1 MPRYSAYGS
10 LDDRVQEDG
19 DRGFTGFNNR
29 LRPDQL
35 EPGILANSEN
45 ARLGTNGEWQVR
57 KGIDKLTSPVTAGAN
72 SLTLPFFLKDT
83 PEDTTNEAVSSG
95 DLVLTFSDHGL
106 GSSGSGKVKLSGFS
120 GVSVVPSTDDGMH
133 SVTITDANTLTLSD
147 KTYTSVT
154 AGGGAITLGQP
165 TLTDGLIDQLYGSCP
180 FTNPNVSASEVQ
192 NYIIIATNAQAFAV
206 NINTEKSYS
215 IGYES
220 SQTIS
225 SDVSMLQAF
234 NKVFIFRGTDV
245 TLENSLKVGPI
256 TSVSKGGSNNTTITV
271 NTEHDHFLTTSD
283 KVTITGL
290 TSSAGVTMT
299 GTFDVASVTD
309 SDTFTYSVGG
319 TTDPGTITVTDAG
332 FATPFDK
339 VSSGTYTQPVPVD
352 VTDVDIADGV
362 ATCTATSGD
371 VGQLT
376 VGDIVTVSVAD
387 TSPFTIG
394 DEFTIASIPTS
405 TSFTFITDQADATNK
420 AFLCTLPQS
429 VAGGFSHM
437 PAAEF
442 GHYHQRR
449 LVLPYKNSVDA
460 STDSYTYR
468 QIQDELIFSDIL
480 DSDTYDPIYNQ
491 FRFNAGRADRIMGL
505 HSFSEDI
512 LMVFN
517 RNSIHLVEGTSD
529 IKNASNRLLTDEIG
543 LLAKDSIQQIGNQI
557 LFLSDNGVYGVGFI
571 EDYKLRGTE
580 VPLSESIQATI
591 NRINT
596 LHSSNAQSVY
606 FDNRYYLAVPL
617 DQSSRNNALII
628 YNFLNR
634 QWESIDSVNNP
645 DFHITNMFVAGEGDK
660 RGVYITNDVGGI
672 NRLEARASGV
682 DRIVSDT
689 GGTVQSIGIS
699 ASATTRQFTLG
710 TLDRKK
716 WKSFEMHVE
725 SSPDN
730 VSDFDISIECENIDR
745 TISLGT
751 LNGFNNG
758 SDLAEGED
766 ISIRG
771 RMGNPRAYGV
781 QFTINNTT
789 GRPRLRALKTD
800 GIESFRTVEKAI

>member
-10 LDDRVQEDG
+10 LDDRVQQEG
-19 DRGFTGFNNR
+19 DRGFIGFNNR

-35 EPGILANSEN
+35 QPGLLADSQN

-57 KGIDKLTSPVTAGAN
+57 KGIDKLTSPVTVGAN

-83 PEDTTNEAVSSG
+83 PEDTTLEAISSG
-95 DLVLTFSDHGL
+95 NLVLTFSDHGL

-120 GVSVVPSTDDGMH
+120 GVSVVPSTADGMH
-133 SVTITDANTLTLSD
+133 AVTITDANTLTLSD

-206 NINTEKSYS
+206 NVNTEKSYS

-352 VTDVDIADGV
+352 VTDVDISNGV

-376 VGDIVTVSVAD
+376 VGDIVTVSVVD
-387 TSPFTIG
+387 TSPFTLG
-394 DEFTIASIPTS
+394 EEFTIASIPTT
-405 TSFTFITDQADATNK
+405 TSFTF
-420 AFLCTLPQS
+420 
-429 VAGGFSHM
+429 
-437 PAAEF
+437 
-442 GHYHQRR
+442 
-449 LVLPYKNSVDA
+449 
-460 STDSYTYR
+460 
-468 QIQDELIFSDIL
+468 
-480 DSDTYDPIYNQ
+480 
-491 FRFNAGRADRIMGL
+491 
-505 HSFSEDI
+505 HSN
-512 LMVFN
+512 L
-517 RNSIHLVEGTSD
+517 
-529 IKNASNRLLTDEIG
+529 
-543 LLAKDSIQQIGNQI
+543 
-557 LFLSDNGVYGVGFI
+557 
-571 EDYKLRGTE
+571 
-580 VPLSESIQATI
+580 
-591 NRINT
+591 
-596 LHSSNAQSVY
+596 
-606 FDNRYYLAVPL
+606 
-617 DQSSRNNALII
+617 
-628 YNFLNR
+628 
-634 QWESIDSVNNP
+634 
-645 DFHITNMFVAGEGDK
+645 
-660 RGVYITNDVGGI
+660 
-672 NRLEARASGV
+672 
-682 DRIVSDT
+682 
-689 GGTVQSIGIS
+689 
-699 ASATTRQFTLG
+699 
-710 TLDRKK
+710 
-716 WKSFEMHVE
+716 
-725 SSPDN
+725 
-730 VSDFDISIECENIDR
+730 
-745 TISLGT
+745 
-751 LNGFNNG
+751 
-758 SDLAEGED
+758 
-766 ISIRG
+766 
-771 RMGNPRAYGV
+771 
-781 QFTINNTT
+781 
-789 GRPRLRALKTD
+789 
-800 GIESFRTVEKAI
+800 

>member
-10 LDDRVQEDG
+10 LDDRVQQEG
-19 DRGFTGFNNR
+19 DRGFIGFNNR

-35 EPGILANSEN
+35 QPGLLADSQN

-57 KGIDKLTSPVTAGAN
+57 KGIDKLTSPVTVGAN

-83 PEDTTNEAVSSG
+83 PEDTTLEAISSG
-95 DLVLTFSDHGL
+95 NLVLTFSDHGL

-120 GVSVVPSTDDGMH
+120 GVSVVPSTADGMH
-133 SVTITDANTLTLSD
+133 AVTITDANTLTLSD

-154 AGGGAITLGQP
+154 EGGGAITLGQP

-206 NINTEKSYS
+206 NVNTEKSYS

-332 FATPFDK
+332 FATPFTK
-339 VSSGTYTQPVPVD
+339 VASGTFSQPTVLD
-352 VTDVDIADGV
+352 ASGFTITNGV
-362 ATCTATSGD
+362 AT
-371 VGQLT
+371 
-376 VGDIVTVSVAD
+376 VTVSNSLSEGNTVECITPGAGSGITQGTRFEVA
-387 TSPFTIG
+387 TASSS
-394 DEFTIASIPTS
+394 EFTFKIDSANVTNQ
-405 TSFTFITDQADATNK
+405 TDTEFMA
-420 AFLCTLPQS
+420 PQS
-429 VAGGFSHM
+429 VSGGFSHM

-442 GHYHQRR
+442 GHYHERR
-449 LVLPYKNSVDA
+449 LVLPFKNSVDA

-480 DSDTYDPIYNQ
+480 DSDTYDPIFNQ
-491 FRFNAGRADRIMGL
+491 FRFNAGRADRIIGL

-517 RNSIHLVEGTSD
+517 RNSIHLVGNTTD
-529 IKNASNRLLTDEIG
+529 LRNATNKLLTDEIG
-543 LLAKDSIQQIGNQI
+543 LVAKDSIQQIGNQI

-580 VPLSESIQATI
+580 LPLSESIQGTI

-596 LHSSNAQSVY
+596 IYADKAQSVY

-617 DQSSRNNALII
+617 DQSNRNNAIII
-628 YNFLNR
+628 YNFLNK
-634 QWESIDSVNNP
+634 QWESIDSVNDP
-645 DFHITNMFVAGEGDK
+645 DFHITNMFVVGESDK
-660 RGVYITNDVGGI
+660 RGVYITNDIGGI
-672 NRLEARASGV
+672 NRLETNDSGTDQV
-682 DRIVSDT
+682 ILTT
-689 GGTVQSIGIS
+689 GGADENISILAVG
-699 ASATTRQFTLG
+699 TTRQFTLG
-710 TLDRKK
+710 KLDRKK

-725 SSPDN
+725 SSTDN
-730 VSDFDISIECENIDR
+730 VSNFDISVECENIDR
-745 TISLGT
+745 TISLGSLSSFHNNT
-751 LNGFNNG
+751 L
-758 SDLAEGED
+758 LEAGED

-771 RMGNPRAYGV
+771 RIGNPRAYGV

-789 GRPRLRALKTD
+789 GRPRLRAIKAD
-800 GIESFRTVEKAI
+800 GIESFRTVEKAV

>member
-10 LDDRVQEDG
+10 LDDRVREDG

-45 ARLGTNGEWQVR
+45 ARLGINGEWQVR
-57 KGIDKLTSPVTAGAN
+57 KGIDQLTSPVTAGAN

-83 PEDTTNEAVSSG
+83 PEDTTLEAVSSG
-95 DLVLTFSDHGL
+95 NLVLTFSDHGL

-120 GVSVVPSTDDGMH
+120 GVSVVPSTADGMH
-133 SVTITDANTLTLSD
+133 AVTITDANTLTLSD

-154 AGGGAITLGQP
+154 AGAGAITLGQP

-234 NKVFIFRGTDV
+234 NRVFIFRGTDV

-290 TSSAGVTMT
+290 TSSADVTMT

-309 SDTFTYSVGG
+309 SNTFTYSVGG

-332 FATPFDK
+332 FATPFTK
-339 VSSGTYTQPVPVD
+339 VASGSYSQPTLLAP
-352 VTDVDIADGV
+352 TGFTITNGIA
-362 ATCTATSGD
+362 TATVSNTLSVGNTIECVDPGSASGITQ
-371 VGQLT
+371 GT
-376 VGDIVTVSVAD
+376 R
-387 TSPFTIG
+387 F
-394 DEFTIASIPTS
+394 EIATASS
-405 TSFTFITDQADATNK
+405 SQFTFKIDSKNITNQTDT
-420 AFLCTLPQS
+420 AFMAPQS
-429 VAGGFSHM
+429 VSGGFSHM

-449 LVLPYKNSVDA
+449 LVLPFKNSVDA

-480 DSDTYDPIYNQ
+480 DSDTYDPIFNQ

-517 RNSIHLVEGTSD
+517 RNSIHLVANTTD
-529 IKNASNRLLTDEIG
+529 LKNSTNKLLTDEIG

-580 VPLSESIQATI
+580 IPLSESIQSTI

-596 LHSSNAQSVY
+596 LYSSGAQSVY

-617 DQSSRNNALII
+617 DQSNRNNALII
-628 YNFLNR
+628 YNFLNK
-634 QWESIDSVNNP
+634 QWESIDSVNSP
-645 DFHITNMFVAGEGDK
+645 DFHITNMFVAGEADK

-682 DRIVSDT
+682 DRIVSIT
-689 GGTVQSIGIS
+689 GGTVESIGIS
-699 ASATTRQFTLG
+699 ATATTRQFTLG
-710 TLDRKK
+710 KLDRKK

>member
-10 LDDRVQEDG
+10 LDDRVQQEG
-19 DRGFTGFNNR
+19 DRGFIGFNNR

-35 EPGILANSEN
+35 EPGLLANSQN

-57 KGIDKLTSPVTAGAN
+57 KGINKLISPVTVGAN

-83 PEDTTNEAVSSG
+83 PEDTTLEAVSS
-95 DLVLTFSDHGL
+95 DNLVLTFSDHGL

-120 GVSVVPSTDDGMH
+120 GVSVVPSTADGMH
-133 SVTITDANTLTLSD
+133 AVTITDANTLTLSD

-206 NINTEKSYS
+206 NVNTEKSYS

-225 SDVSMLQAF
+225 SDVSMLQTF
-234 NKVFIFRGTDV
+234 NKVLIFRGDSV

-271 NTEHDHFLTTSD
+271 NTEHNHFLTTSD

-290 TSSAGVTMT
+290 TSSASVTMT

-309 SDTFTYSVGG
+309 PDTFTYSVGG

-332 FATPFDK
+332 FATPFTK
-339 VSSGTYTQPVPVD
+339 VASGTFSQPTVLD
-352 VTDVDIADGV
+352 ASGFTITNGV
-362 ATCTATSGD
+362 AT
-371 VGQLT
+371 
-376 VGDIVTVSVAD
+376 VTVSNSLSEGNTVECITPGAGSGITQGTRFEVA
-387 TSPFTIG
+387 TASSS
-394 DEFTIASIPTS
+394 EFTFKIDSANVTNQ
-405 TSFTFITDQADATNK
+405 TDTEFMA
-420 AFLCTLPQS
+420 PQS
-429 VAGGFSHM
+429 VSGGFSHM

-449 LVLPYKNSVDA
+449 LVLPFKNSVDA

-480 DSDTYDPIYNQ
+480 DSDTYDPIFNQ
-491 FRFNAGRADRIMGL
+491 FRFNAGRADRIIGL

-517 RNSIHLVEGTSD
+517 RNSIHLVGNTTD
-529 IKNASNRLLTDEIG
+529 LRNATNKLLTDEIG
-543 LLAKDSIQQIGNQI
+543 LVAKDSIQQIGNQI

-580 VPLSESIQATI
+580 LPLSESIQGTI

-596 LHSSNAQSVY
+596 IYADKAQAVY

-617 DQSSRNNALII
+617 DQSNRNNAIII
-628 YNFLNR
+628 YNFLNK
-634 QWESIDSVNNP
+634 QWESIDTVNNSN
-645 DFHITNMFVAGEGDK
+645 FHITNMFVVGESDK
-660 RGVYITNDVGGI
+660 RGVYITNDIGGI
-672 NRLEARASGV
+672 NRLETNDSGADQV
-682 DRIVSDT
+682 ISTT
-689 GGTVQSIGIS
+689 GGTDENIPILAVG
-699 ASATTRQFTLG
+699 TTRQFTLG
-710 TLDRKK
+710 KLDRKK

-725 SSPDN
+725 SSTDN
-730 VSDFDISIECENIDR
+730 VSDFDISVECENIDR
-745 TISLGT
+745 TISLGSLSSFHNNT
-751 LNGFNNG
+751 L
-758 SDLAEGED
+758 LEAGED

-771 RMGNPRAYGV
+771 RIGNPRAYGV

-789 GRPRLRALKTD
+789 GRPRLRAIKAD
-800 GIESFRTVEKAI
+800 GIESFRTVEKAV